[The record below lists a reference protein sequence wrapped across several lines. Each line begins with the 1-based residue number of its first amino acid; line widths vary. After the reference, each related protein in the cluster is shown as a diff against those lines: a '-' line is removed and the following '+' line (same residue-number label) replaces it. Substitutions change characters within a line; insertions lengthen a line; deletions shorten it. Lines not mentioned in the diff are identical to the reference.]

1 MRRGGKQ
8 TNKQTP
14 PPRQRRT
21 ALFTSRSFP
30 PALSWR
36 GGKAPC
42 PGAGGATGA
51 AAGEA
56 APWPA
61 APRDGQPGGTAERAE
76 GAATCWGC
84 AFLPGRL
91 RRDGD
96 DAQGRA
102 AAACLQRLFP
112 CIALAKWMLSRT
124 LCEILYPH
132 SLSSHKKGSCNF
144 SHEETAL
151 SYHQIY
157 QPTNTKILLSF
168 LLSLMFIKFHFY
180 SYSGKCQMK

>member
-1 MRRGGKQ
+1 MAGS
-8 TNKQTP
+8 
-14 PPRQRRT
+14 T
-21 ALFTSRSFP
+21 AGR
-30 PALSWR
+30 
-36 GGKAPC
+36 
-42 PGAGGATGA
+42 
-51 AAGEA
+51 AAG
-56 APWPA
+56 
-61 APRDGQPGGTAERAE
+61 RAE

-84 AFLPGRL
+84 AFLPGLL

-96 DAQGRA
+96 EAQKKA

-112 CIALAKWMLSRT
+112 CSLIAFAKLMLSRT

-157 QPTNTKILLSF
+157 QPTNTKRYL
-168 LLSLMFIKFHFY
+168 FH
-180 SYSGKCQMK
+180 SH